1 MRRRSSR
8 STLQPPHSPPPPSQP
23 TRCWMAAGA
32 TKRALVQLKD
42 SLASECA
49 GTGVGVHI
57 VSPGMVATDLLLR
70 YATNPRS
77 GG

>member
-1 MRRRSSR
+1 
-8 STLQPPHSPPPPSQP
+8 
-23 TRCWMAAGA
+23 MAAGA